1 MYTKVKMPSCGYQV
15 VLVSQYTMNVVIYVP
30 CHKQSELG
38 TGRGSYI
45 LVIVSPLV
53 SVMIAK
59 LTSLSEHC
67 FVIAL
72 YFSCIR
78 ILLLNIFSVY
88 YSTWTS
94 YVNVTIL
101 QKYSG
106 NVHKQLIPGCFL
118 PCGLGTRLV
127 VTHICALSAS
137 NFQRDESLYVHTVGS
152 TIPSFLSK
160 CFYITMTAA
169 LSSSLLYS

>member
-1 MYTKVKMPSCGYQV
+1 M
-15 VLVSQYTMNVVIYVP
+15 VSQYTTNVVICVLH
-30 CHKQSELG
+30 CKQSELG
-38 TGRGSYI
+38 TGQGSYA
-45 LVIVSPLV
+45 LVVLVSPLV

-67 FVIAL
+67 FVIVL

-78 ILLLNIFSVY
+78 ILLLNILSVY

-94 YVNVTIL
+94 YVNVI
-101 QKYSG
+101 G
-106 NVHKQLIPGCFL
+106 NGHKQLIPGCFV

-127 VTHICALSAS
+127 VIHIPVCALSGS
-137 NFQRDESLYVHTVGS
+137 YFQRDESLHVCTVRS
-152 TIPSFLSK
+152 TIPSFLAK
-160 CFYITMTAA
+160 YLYITMTAV

>member
-1 MYTKVKMPSCGYQV
+1 M
-15 VLVSQYTMNVVIYVP
+15 VLVSQYATNVVIYVL

-38 TGRGSYI
+38 TGRGSYALAI
-45 LVIVSPLV
+45 LVSPLV

-59 LTSLSEHC
+59 LTNLSDHC

-72 YFSCIR
+72 YFSCMR
-78 ILLLNIFSVY
+78 ILLLNMFSVY

-101 QKYSG
+101 RKYSG
-106 NVHKQLIPGCFL
+106 NGHKQLIPGCFL

-127 VTHICALSAS
+127 VTHISAS
-137 NFQRDESLYVHTVGS
+137 YFQRDKSLYVRIVGS
-152 TIPSFLSK
+152 TIPSFLAK
-160 CFYITMTAA
+160 YLYINHDSCTF
-169 LSSSLLYS
+169 L